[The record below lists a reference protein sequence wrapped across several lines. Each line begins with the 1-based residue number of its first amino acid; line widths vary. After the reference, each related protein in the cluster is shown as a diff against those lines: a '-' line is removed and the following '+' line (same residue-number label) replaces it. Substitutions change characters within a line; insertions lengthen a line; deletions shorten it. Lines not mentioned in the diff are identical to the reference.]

1 MAPDSRGIAEQ
12 AGWNRRY
19 ELRAVP
25 LLAAGFGLVGL
36 DRFII
41 APLFPVIAE
50 DLGLGYG
57 DLGLISGTLALTWG
71 LAALFLGNLS
81 DRVGYRSVLVSTVV
95 IFSVLV
101 ATTGL
106 ATGLA
111 SLLAIRALMGF
122 AEGGFVPASI
132 VATIDASKP
141 SRTGLTVGL
150 QQMAAPLV
158 GLGLGPLI
166 AIGLLRVLPGWEWVF
181 AAVALPGFVVA
192 WLMSRTIRSGAS
204 APAPA
209 GTPAGTR
216 SPSFSEAL
224 RCRNVIFGTL
234 GMLCF
239 LASLHTL
246 SALGPNYLTDH
257 IGVSINEMGFVL
269 AGMGMGGVLGMIVV
283 PAISDRLGR
292 TRVMA
297 VCMAIAALALT
308 AVIYVDVGAV
318 GLTGLLAVDSAMIS
332 GVVAI
337 NIGPLMH
344 ESVSA
349 RVAATATGIVVGLG
363 EIFGGA
369 VTPALA
375 GAIADAHG
383 IHTVPYVSLVSAV
396 LGLAVVIFGLREPR
410 R

>member
-12 AGWNRRY
+12 AGWDRRY

-25 LLAAGFGLVGL
+25 LLAVGFGLVGL

-57 DLGLISGTLALTWG
+57 DLGLISGALALTWG

-181 AAVALPGFVVA
+181 AVVALPGFVVA
-192 WLMSRTIRSGAS
+192 WLMSRTIRSGARATAQS
-204 APAPA
+204 
-209 GTPAGTR
+209 GTR

-224 RCRNVIFGTL
+224 RYRNVIFGTL

-257 IGVSINEMGFVL
+257 IGVSIDEMGFVL

-308 AVIYVDVGAV
+308 AVIYADVGAV
-318 GLTGLLAVDSAMIS
+318 GLTGFLAVDSAMIS

-337 NIGPLMH
+337 NIGPLIH

-383 IHTVPYVSLVSAV
+383 IHTVPYVSLVTAV
-396 LGLAVVIFGLREPR
+396 LGMAVVIFGLREPR